1 MASCGFEKDLGNG
14 LKTGIVGLALG
25 ALGWLI
31 FGAIKSGRSYSSTR
45 QYGQEQQRPQFPPR
59 DKGRRR

>member
-1 MASCGFEKDLGNG
+1 MADCGFEKDLGNG

-31 FGAIKSGRSYSSTR
+31 FGAIKSGRSYSTSK
-45 QYGQEQQRPQFPPR
+45 QGYQPPQPQFPPR
-59 DKGRRR
+59 SHRGRR

>member
-1 MASCGFEKDLGNG
+1 MADCGFEKDLGNG

-31 FGAIKSGRSYSSTR
+31 FGAIKSGRSYSSSK
-45 QYGQEQQRPQFPPR
+45 QPFVPPPSQFPPR
-59 DKGRRR
+59 DHRRRR